1 MNNYKPNGDF
11 KKDTSFL
18 EGHKNNIKRTYS
30 ITRLYLSKG
39 ARVTLIKSTLSNLP
53 IYFPSCF
60 PIQLSVANR
69 IEKIQRD
76 FSWDKV
82 G

>member
-1 MNNYKPNGDF
+1 MINHKPNGDF

-18 EGHKNNIKRTYS
+18 EGHKNNIRETYS
-30 ITRLYLSKG
+30 ITQLYLSKG
-39 ARVTLIKSTLSNLP
+39 ARITLIKNTLSNLP
-53 IYFPSCF
+53 MYFSSCF

-69 IEKIQRD
+69 IEKIQWD
-76 FSWDKV
+76 FPWDKV